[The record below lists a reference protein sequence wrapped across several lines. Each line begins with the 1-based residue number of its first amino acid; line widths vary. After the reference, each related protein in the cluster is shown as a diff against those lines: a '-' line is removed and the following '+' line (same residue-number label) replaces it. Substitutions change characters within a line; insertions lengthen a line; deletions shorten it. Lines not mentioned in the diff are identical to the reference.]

1 MSEKKEQK
9 DDWSVWFSTYGF
21 LTAQRILERFNV
33 HLAHDELASAIQD
46 PRSVYFQLLRVPL
59 KNVFNGIIL
68 QQARDYQ
75 IYAQKLFVDYL
86 LSGEEG
92 KEETS
97 PGAMTR
103 EDLEVLR
110 KNLIV
115 METEFREQERMHQ
128 ILIAESQSFLIS
140 VSRDL
145 KQLLKRVEDN
155 PFALDADL
163 SIFIERSEMMNINL
177 RNYRSQFYNMI
188 LRVTELLTL
197 LPDYKI
203 DEAKVNENRESLQF
217 DALIGEV

>member
-9 DDWSVWFSTYGF
+9 DDWSAWFSTYGL

-33 HLAHDELASAIQD
+33 HLAHDELASAIHD

-68 QQARDYQ
+68 QQAHDYQ

-86 LSGEEG
+86 LSGEDG

-103 EDLEVLR
+103 EDIEVLR
-110 KNLIV
+110 KKLIE
-115 METEFREQERMHQ
+115 MDAEFREQEGMHQ
-128 ILIAESQSFLIS
+128 VLIAESQSALIA

-145 KQLLKRVEDN
+145 KQLLQRVEDN
-155 PFALDADL
+155 PHALDAQL
-163 SIFIERSEMMNINL
+163 ATFIERTETMNINL
-177 RNYRSQFYNMI
+177 RNYRSQFYNLI
-188 LRVTELLTL
+188 LRMTELLTL
-197 LPDYKI
+197 LPDYRI